1 MKLKN
6 YFLGVLLAVIGLVM
20 LIRPAFCIK
29 IVVILA
35 GAATVANGVC
45 NLAKTTQ
52 VSEDPAY
59 KKTSFI
65 KNIVS
70 ILIGVIAVLCPLLLM
85 KSVSVIWT
93 VITYVLA
100 VYFVIYAI
108 SGFFISSYTKDLDS
122 EIRRR
127 ITTESMIYLLIA
139 ILLFV
144 LPIGAV
150 IETIIRIA
158 GAVAIVVGAIFITK
172 EIVYSKKMKSVK

>member
-1 MKLKN
+1 
-6 YFLGVLLAVIGLVM
+6 
-20 LIRPAFCIK
+20 
-29 IVVILA
+29 
-35 GAATVANGVC
+35 
-45 NLAKTTQ
+45 
-52 VSEDPAY
+52 
-59 KKTSFI
+59 
-65 KNIVS
+65 
-70 ILIGVIAVLCPLLLM
+70 M
-85 KSVSVIWT
+85 KSVTVIWT

>member
-6 YFLGVLLAVIGLVM
+6 YFLGALLAVIGLVM
-20 LIRPAFCIK
+20 LIWPTFCIK

-35 GAATVANGVC
+35 GAATVAGGIY
-45 NLAKTTQ
+45 NLAKNSN
-52 VSEDPAY
+52 VSEDPAF
-59 KKTSFI
+59 KKASFI

-70 ILIGVIAVLCPLLLM
+70 ILIGIVAVLCPLLLM
-85 KSVSVIWT
+85 KSVTVIWT

-100 VYFVIYAI
+100 IYFVIYAI

-122 EIRRR
+122 EFRKR

-150 IETIIRIA
+150 VETIIRIA
-158 GAVAIVVGAIFITK
+158 GAVAIVTGAVFITR

>member
-6 YFLGVLLAVIGLVM
+6 YFLGALLAVMGLVM
-20 LIRPAFCIK
+20 LIWPSFCIK

-35 GAATVANGVC
+35 GVATVATGIY

-59 KKTSFI
+59 KKASFI

-70 ILIGVIAVLCPLLLM
+70 ILIGIIAVLCPLLLM

-93 VITYVLA
+93 IITYVLA
-100 VYFVIYAI
+100 IYFVIYAI

-122 EIRRR
+122 EIRKR
-127 ITTESMIYLLIA
+127 ITTESLIYFLIA

-144 LPIGAV
+144 LPLGEI
-150 IETIIRIA
+150 IKTIIRIA
-158 GAVAIVVGAIFITK
+158 GAVAIVVGAVFITR